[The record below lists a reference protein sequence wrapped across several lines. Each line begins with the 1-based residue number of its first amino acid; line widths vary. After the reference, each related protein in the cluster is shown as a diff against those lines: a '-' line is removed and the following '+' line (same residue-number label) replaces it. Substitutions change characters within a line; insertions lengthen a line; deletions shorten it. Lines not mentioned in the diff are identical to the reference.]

1 MRNGDSGAGRLL
13 FGQGDGQTFVWSLG
27 PELTAYASRWSVNAR
42 WTADVEAHMDPFI
55 EVIGQ
60 GTLTEKVV
68 EYRADLSV
76 TVRAAQGDAALK
88 EAIEL
93 RNCCVRTLKES
104 GIKGS
109 ELTEG
114 GGQVWRP
121 WFWKKK
127 PGQEVSHK
135 ILIACPDRDRLFKA
149 LGALEPL
156 FDNQRSSLLVSMRQP
171 KFEAISGERSTAMSS
186 AIANAKSSAEII
198 AHEAGLRVTGVT
210 QVEELDQ
217 RKERSGAYGDEDW
230 RGAYAIAGAELS
242 EEAPEPIDAA
252 VRQVVV
258 RYRVRFS
265 VEKKTV

>member
-1 MRNGDSGAGRLL
+1 
-13 FGQGDGQTFVWSLG
+13 
-27 PELTAYASRWSVNAR
+27 
-42 WTADVEAHMDPFI
+42 MDPFV
-55 EVIGQ
+55 EVIGR
-60 GTLTEKVV
+60 GTLTEKVT

-76 TVRAAQGDAALK
+76 TVRAAQGDAALM
-88 EAIEL
+88 EANEL
-93 RNCCVRTLKES
+93 RDRCIRTLKES

-135 ILIACPDRDRLFKA
+135 VLIACPDRDRLFKA

-171 KFEAISGERSTAMSS
+171 KFEATSGEWSTALSS
-186 AIANAKSSAEII
+186 AITDAKSSAVII
-198 AHEAGLRVTGVT
+198 AHEAGLRIMGVT

-217 RKERSGAYGDEDW
+217 RKERSGAYGDENW
-230 RGAYAIAGAELS
+230 HGAYAIARAGTS
-242 EEAPEPIDAA
+242 EEAPASIDAA
-252 VRQVVV
+252 VRQIVV

-265 VEKKTV
+265 VENAV

>member
-1 MRNGDSGAGRLL
+1 
-13 FGQGDGQTFVWSLG
+13 
-27 PELTAYASRWSVNAR
+27 
-42 WTADVEAHMDPFI
+42 MDPFI

-68 EYRADLSV
+68 EYRADLLV

-88 EAIEL
+88 EATKL
-93 RNCCVRTLKES
+93 RDRSIRTLKES

-135 ILIACPDRDRLFKA
+135 IIIACPDRDRLFEA

-156 FDNQRSSLLVSMRQP
+156 FQNQRSSLSVSMRPP
-171 KFEAISGERSTAMSS
+171 KFEAMSGERSIAMSS
-186 AIANAKSSAEII
+186 AIINAKSSAEII

-210 QVEELDQ
+210 QVEELDE
-217 RKERSGAYGDEDW
+217 RKGRSGAYGDENW
-230 RGAYAIAGAELS
+230 RGAYAMARTAPP
-242 EEAPEPIDAA
+242 EEAPESIDAA

-265 VEKKTV
+265 VEKLV

>member
-1 MRNGDSGAGRLL
+1 
-13 FGQGDGQTFVWSLG
+13 
-27 PELTAYASRWSVNAR
+27 
-42 WTADVEAHMDPFI
+42 MDAFI

-60 GTLTEKVV
+60 ATLTEKVV

-76 TVRAAQGDAALK
+76 TVRAGQGDAALK

-93 RNCCVRTLKES
+93 RSRCIHALKDS
-104 GIKGS
+104 GIESS

-114 GGQVWRP
+114 GGEVWRP

-127 PGQEVSHK
+127 AGQEISHK

-156 FDNQRSSLLVSMRQP
+156 FYNQRFSLSVSMRQP
-171 KFEAISGERSTAMSS
+171 KFEITSGERSTAMSG
-186 AIANAKSSAEII
+186 AIANAKSSAAII

-230 RGAYAIAGAELS
+230 RGAYAVAAGAEPF
-242 EEAPEPIDAA
+242 EEAPESIDAA
-252 VRQVVV
+252 VRQIVV

-265 VEKKTV
+265 VKKTV

>member
-1 MRNGDSGAGRLL
+1 
-13 FGQGDGQTFVWSLG
+13 
-27 PELTAYASRWSVNAR
+27 
-42 WTADVEAHMDPFI
+42 MDPFI

-68 EYRADLSV
+68 EYRVDLSV

-88 EAIEL
+88 EATEL
-93 RNCCVRTLKES
+93 RDRCIRTLKES

-109 ELTEG
+109 ELMEG

-156 FDNQRSSLLVSMRQP
+156 FDNHRSSLLVAMRQP
-171 KFEAISGERSTAMSS
+171 KFEATSGERSTAMSG
-186 AIANAKSSAEII
+186 AITNANSSAEII
-198 AHEAGLRVTGVT
+198 AHEAGLSVTGVIE
-210 QVEELDQ
+210 VEELDQ

-230 RGAYAIAGAELS
+230 RGVYAGARAAPS
-242 EEAPEPIDAA
+242 EEAPESIDAA
-252 VRQVVV
+252 VRQIVV

-265 VEKKTV
+265 AEKMV

>member
-1 MRNGDSGAGRLL
+1 
-13 FGQGDGQTFVWSLG
+13 
-27 PELTAYASRWSVNAR
+27 
-42 WTADVEAHMDPFI
+42 MDPFI

-60 GTLTEKVV
+60 AALTEKAV
-68 EYRADLSV
+68 ECRADLSV
-76 TVRAAQGDAALK
+76 TVRASQGDAALK
-88 EAIEL
+88 EALEL
-93 RNCCVRTLKES
+93 RDHCIRTLKES

-135 ILIACPDRDRLFKA
+135 ILISCPDGDRLFKA

-156 FDNQRSSLLVSMRQP
+156 FDNQRSSLSVSMRRP
-171 KFEAISGERSTAMSS
+171 KFEATGGERSAAMSS
-186 AIANAKSSAEII
+186 AITNAKSSAEII

-210 QVEELDQ
+210 QVEELDE
-217 RKERSGAYGDEDW
+217 RIERSGAYGDEDW
-230 RGAYAIAGAELS
+230 HGMYAIAAAAPS

-252 VRQVVV
+252 VRQIVV

-265 VEKKTV
+265 VEKTAYAPPSTIA

>member
-1 MRNGDSGAGRLL
+1 
-13 FGQGDGQTFVWSLG
+13 
-27 PELTAYASRWSVNAR
+27 
-42 WTADVEAHMDPFI
+42 MDPFI
-55 EVIGQ
+55 EVFGQ
-60 GTLTEKVV
+60 GTLTEKVT
-68 EYRADLSV
+68 EYRIDLSV
-76 TVRAAQGDAALK
+76 AVRAAQGDAALK

-93 RNCCVRTLKES
+93 RDRCIVTLKES
-104 GIKGS
+104 GVKSS

-135 ILIACPDRDRLFKA
+135 ILISCPDFDRLFKA

-156 FDNQRSSLLVSMRQP
+156 FDNQRSSLSVSMRQP
-171 KFEAISGERSTAMSS
+171 KFEATSSERSAAMSS
-186 AIANAKSSAEII
+186 AVINAKSSAEII

-210 QVEELDQ
+210 QVEELDE

-230 RGAYAIAGAELS
+230 HGAYAAGSAPS
-242 EEAPEPIDAA
+242 DEAPGPMDAA
-252 VRQVVV
+252 VRQIVV

-265 VEKKTV
+265 VEKTL

>member
-1 MRNGDSGAGRLL
+1 MSYDN
-13 FGQGDGQTFVWSLG
+13 
-27 PELTAYASRWSVNAR
+27 
-42 WTADVEAHMDPFI
+42 ADVEGFMDPFI

-60 GTLTEKVV
+60 GTLTEKVT
-68 EYRADLSV
+68 EYRADLSI

-88 EAIEL
+88 DATQL
-93 RNCCVRTLKES
+93 RDRCIRALRES

-127 PGQEVSHK
+127 PGQEVAHK
-135 ILIACPDRDRLFKA
+135 VLIACPDRDRLFKA

-156 FDNQRSSLLVSMRQP
+156 FENQRSSLSVSMRQP
-171 KFEAISGERSTAMSS
+171 KFEAISSEWSAAMSS
-186 AIANAKSSAEII
+186 AITNAKSSAQII
-198 AHEAGLRVTGVT
+198 ANEAGLRITGVT

-217 RKERSGAYGDEDW
+217 RKERSGAYGDENW
-230 RGAYAIAGAELS
+230 YGAYAAAAGS
-242 EEAPEPIDAA
+242 APEVAPESIDAA
-252 VRQVVV
+252 ARQIVV

-265 VEKKTV
+265 VEKTV

>member
-1 MRNGDSGAGRLL
+1 VDA
-13 FGQGDGQTFVWSLG
+13 
-27 PELTAYASRWSVNAR
+27 
-42 WTADVEAHMDPFI
+42 FI

-76 TVRAAQGDAALK
+76 AVRAARGDAALE

-93 RNCCVRTLKES
+93 RSRCIRTLKES
-104 GIKGS
+104 GIKSS

-114 GGQVWRP
+114 GGEVWQA

-135 ILIACPDRDRLFKA
+135 VLIACPDRDRLFKA

-156 FDNQRSSLLVSMRQP
+156 FDNQRSSLSVSMRQP
-171 KFEAISGERSTAMSS
+171 KFEAMSDARSIAMSG
-186 AIANAKSSAEII
+186 AIAHAKSSAEII
-198 AHEAGLRVTGVT
+198 AREAGLRVTGVT

-217 RKERSGAYGDEDW
+217 RKDRSGAYGDEDW
-230 RGAYAIAGAELS
+230 RGAYAVAGSAAAPF

-252 VRQVVV
+252 VRQIVV

-265 VEKKTV
+265 VQ